1 MSPPRASR
9 TYWVCQGL
17 GWSLYALL
25 NALAVGSLTGAPG
38 RAAGLAVAFSA
49 MAMGLTHLLRQR
61 VAHGWKRLAPSALA
75 PRMVAASI
83 LLSGVVN
90 ATGMLGGYLLRP
102 DAPHAAP
109 GALLVYVFNWSVVFL
124 GWQLLYFG
132 VHFVQRTR
140 RAELESLRLEAAANA
155 AELRHLKAQ
164 LNPHFLFNSLN
175 VLRALISEDPGRAQ
189 QAVTQLANLLRY
201 ALSAEGETVNLEREL
216 QVVRDYLALE
226 SLRLEE
232 RLRVRLEVEPA
243 CLPAPIP
250 PMLVQLLVENGIKH
264 GIARLTEGG
273 ELSIVARCRDGLL
286 LLEVGNPRPARDDG
300 RSSGSRVGLANASER
315 LRLLFGERAKLEL
328 DLSLPDRAAAR
339 IQIPWPS

>member
-1 MSPPRASR
+1 MPPPRASR
-9 TYWVCQGL
+9 TYWICQGL

-25 NALAVGSLTGAPG
+25 NTLAIGSISGELGA
-38 RAAGLAVAFSA
+38 AAGLSVGFSA

-61 VAHGWKRLAPSALA
+61 VAHGWKRLGPAALA
-75 PRMVAASI
+75 PRMVAAS
-83 LLSGVVN
+83 LLMSGVVN
-90 ATGMLGGYLLRP
+90 VAGMLGSYLLRP
-102 DAPHAAP
+102 DASPAAP
-109 GALLVYVFNWSVVFL
+109 GLLLVYVFNWSVVFL

-140 RAELESLRLEAAANA
+140 RAELESLRLEAAAHA
-155 AELRHLKAQ
+155 AQLRHLEAQ

-175 VLRALISEDPGRAQ
+175 VLRALIPEDPARAQ

-201 ALSAEGETVNLEREL
+201 ALSAEGQTVNLEREL

-273 ELSIVARCRDGLL
+273 ELSIVARQRDGLL
-286 LLEVGNPRPARDDG
+286 LLEVGNPRPTRDDG
-300 RSSGSRVGLANASER
+300 RSGGSRVGLANASER

-339 IQIPWPS
+339 IQIPWPA

>member
-1 MSPPRASR
+1 MPPPRASH
-9 TYWVCQGL
+9 TYWICQGL

-25 NALAVGSLTGAPG
+25 NTLAFSSLSRAPG
-38 RAAGLAVAFSA
+38 AAAGLSVGFSA
-49 MAMGLTHLLRQR
+49 MGMGLTHLLRQR
-61 VAHGWKRLAPSALA
+61 VAHGWKRLGPAALA
-75 PRMVAASI
+75 PRMVAASL
-83 LLSGVVN
+83 LLSVVMN
-90 ATGMLGGYLLRP
+90 VTGMLGNYLLRP
-102 DAPHAAP
+102 DAPLAAP
-109 GALLVYVFNWSVVFL
+109 GVWFIYTFNWSVIFL

-132 VHFVQRTR
+132 VHLVQRTR
-140 RAELESLRLEAAANA
+140 RAELESLRLETAAHA
-155 AELRHLKAQ
+155 AQLRHLEAQ

-175 VLRALISEDPGRAQ
+175 VLRALIPEDPSRAQ

-201 ALSAEGETVNLEREL
+201 ALSAEGRTVNLEREL

-264 GIARLTEGG
+264 GIARLMEGG
-273 ELSIVARCRDGLL
+273 ELSIVARRRDGLL

-300 RSSGSRVGLANASER
+300 RHDGSRVGLANASER

-339 IQIPWPS
+339 VQIPWPS

>member
-1 MSPPRASR
+1 MPPPRASR

-25 NALAVGSLTGAPG
+25 NALAFGSLTREPG
-38 RAAGLAVAFSA
+38 VAAGVAVGFSA
-49 MAMGLTHLLRQR
+49 MALGLTHLLRQG
-61 VAHGWKRLAPSALA
+61 VAHDWKRLGPAALA
-75 PRMVAASI
+75 PRMVAASL
-83 LLSGVVN
+83 LLSLAVN
-90 ATGMLGGYLLRP
+90 GTGGLAGYLLRP
-102 DAPHAAP
+102 DAPRAAP
-109 GALLVYVFNWSVVFL
+109 SVLLVYVFNWSVVFL

-132 VHFVQRTR
+132 IHFVQRTR

-155 AELRHLKAQ
+155 AQLRHLEAQ

-189 QAVTQLANLLRY
+189 QAVTWLANLLRY
-201 ALSAEGETVNLEREL
+201 ALSTEGGTVNLEREL

-226 SLRLEE
+226 ELRLEE

-264 GIARLTEGG
+264 GIARLMEGG
-273 ELSIVARCRDGLL
+273 ELSIVARRRDGLL
-286 LLEVGNPRPARDDG
+286 LLEVGNPRPPRDDG

-339 IQIPWPS
+339 IQIPWTS

>member
-1 MSPPRASR
+1 MSPPRTSR

-25 NALAVGSLTGAPG
+25 NALAFGSRSREPG
-38 RAAGLAVAFSA
+38 VAAGLAVGFSA
-49 MAMGLTHLLRQR
+49 MALGLTHLLRHG
-61 VAHGWKRLAPSALA
+61 VAHEWKRLGPAALA
-75 PRMVAASI
+75 PRMVAASL
-83 LLSGVVN
+83 LLSLVVN
-90 ATGMLGGYLLRP
+90 GAGGLVGHLLRP
-102 DAPHAAP
+102 DAPRGLPIAW
-109 GALLVYVFNWSVVFL
+109 LISVFNWSVVFL

-132 VHFVQRTR
+132 IHFVQRTR

-155 AELRHLKAQ
+155 AQLRHLEAQ

-175 VLRALISEDPGRAQ
+175 VLRALIAEDPGRAQ

-226 SLRLEE
+226 ELRLEE
-232 RLRVRLEVEPA
+232 RLRVRMEVEPA

-250 PMLVQLLVENGIKH
+250 PMLVQQLVENAIKH

-273 ELSIVARCRDGLL
+273 ELSIVARQHGGLL
-286 LLEVGNPRPARDDG
+286 LLEVGNPRPLRDDG
-300 RSSGSRVGLANASER
+300 RSSGSRVGLTNASER

>member
-1 MSPPRASR
+1 MSSRASR
-9 TYWVCQGL
+9 GYWVCQGV

-25 NALAVGSLTGAPG
+25 NTVAFGALTGERGTAAALSVGSSAL
-38 RAAGLAVAFSA
+38 GLV
-49 MAMGLTHLLRQR
+49 LTHLLRRTVAQR
-61 VAHGWKRLAPSALA
+61 WKQLGLAALA
-75 PRMVAASI
+75 PRMVAAS
-83 LLSGVVN
+83 LLLGLLIN
-90 ATGMLGGYLLRP
+90 GMGLLWGRLLRP
-102 DAPHAAP
+102 DAPHLPP
-109 GALLVYVFNWSVVFL
+109 GALLVYVFNWSVIFL

-132 VHFVQRTR
+132 FHSVQRTR
-140 RAELESLRLEAAANA
+140 RAELASLRLEAAANA

-175 VLRALISEDPGRAQ
+175 VLRALISEDPARAQ
-189 QAVTQLANLLRY
+189 QAVTQLASLLRY

-243 CLPAPIP
+243 CLPAPVP

-273 ELSIVARCRDGLL
+273 ELSITARRRDGLL
-286 LLEVGNPRPARDDG
+286 LVEVGNPRPVRDDG
-300 RSSGSRVGLANASER
+300 RSSGSRLGLANASER
-315 LRLLFGERAKLEL
+315 LRLLFGERATLEL
-328 DLSLPDRAAAR
+328 DLSRPDFAAAR
-339 IQIPWPS
+339 IQIPWAS

>member
-1 MSPPRASR
+1 MPPPRASR

-38 RAAGLAVAFSA
+38 RAAGLAVGFSA

-61 VAHGWKRLAPSALA
+61 VAHGWKRLSPSALV
-75 PRMVAASI
+75 PRMVAASL
-83 LLSGVVN
+83 LLSAGVN

-102 DAPHAAP
+102 DGPHTPP
-109 GALLVYVFNWSVVFL
+109 GALLVYIFNWSVIFL

-140 RAELESLRLEAAANA
+140 RAELESLRLEAAANT

-175 VLRALISEDPGRAQ
+175 VLRALISEDPSRAQ

-243 CLPAPIP
+243 CLPAPVP

-264 GIARLTEGG
+264 GISRLTEGG
-273 ELSIVARCRDGLL
+273 ELSIVARARDGLL
-286 LLEVGNPRPARDDG
+286 LLEVGNPRPVRDDG